1 MEERTGV
8 PDDERT
14 VDFDVEDAPPVLPE
28 QTVDDTDL
36 GWGDRAG
43 SDDDRWLEDRPP
55 HWA

>member
-1 MEERTGV
+1 MEQRTGV

-14 VDFDVEDAPPVLPE
+14 IDFDVDDALPVLPE

-43 SDDDRWLEDRPP
+43 SDDERWFEDRPP